1 VPIIE
6 QGYQYKV
13 TFEVRDV
20 FGDNSCHADTGM
32 LIVQNHLVNESNRVD
47 TLSISGG
54 MAEYSFIP
62 GGPNLIAPYLKNLT
76 ATAYLGKETAQKS
89 VDVPVEGNRPK
100 EQTFTTISPEIPF
113 MILRDPPGDASY
125 SYLEK
130 NTKTETALRF
140 SEQVSGSV
148 NVWAEVKVGTKF
160 ELGVFGSSVETEI
173 WGKVRGSLE
182 VGASVSGQERAG
194 HLPLQARTV

>member
-6 QGYQYKV
+6 QGYQYTV

-125 SYLEK
+125 S
-130 NTKTETALRF
+130 
-140 SEQVSGSV
+140 
-148 NVWAEVKVGTKF
+148 
-160 ELGVFGSSVETEI
+160 SVETEI